1 MHALL
6 MPMLAQATDGSSVS
20 TADVLGDVQRPFTDW
35 VAEQTDSTALIWAS
49 ENLVE
54 PTLRIFV
61 VLVLAWIGLG
71 LIKRAIRR
79 AVAHAQDPDVLPSGL
94 RSRMA
99 VLDDGPK
106 TFSLRRAQRAESM
119 GALASSVA
127 AFTVW
132 IIALFMILG
141 TFGVNLGPLIAGAGI
156 VGIALGFGAQD
167 LVKDFLSGVSML
179 LEDQYGVGD
188 IIDAGDASGKVESIS
203 LRTTRVRDV
212 NGTLWHIPNGEI
224 RRIGNMSQGWARA
237 LLDIGIGYGA
247 DIDASS
253 QIILQVATDMSQ
265 EPEFVEDFLDV
276 PEIWGVQELND
287 SSVDIRLVVKTRP
300 GRQWAIARELR
311 RRIKIAFDAAHVEI
325 PFPQRTVWLRTEAPV
340 AVGDADA
347 PVFETPAPDART
359 IASAVAQARGHDTDV
374 STDAAEQPS
383 LPD

>member
-1 MHALL
+1 
-6 MPMLAQATDGSSVS
+6 
-20 TADVLGDVQRPFTDW
+20 
-35 VAEQTDSTALIWAS
+35 
-49 ENLVE
+49 
-54 PTLRIFV
+54 
-61 VLVLAWIGLG
+61 
-71 LIKRAIRR
+71 
-79 AVAHAQDPDVLPSGL
+79 
-94 RSRMA
+94 
-99 VLDDGPK
+99 
-106 TFSLRRAQRAESM
+106 
-119 GALASSVA
+119 
-127 AFTVW
+127 
-132 IIALFMILG
+132 
-141 TFGVNLGPLIAGAGI
+141 GI